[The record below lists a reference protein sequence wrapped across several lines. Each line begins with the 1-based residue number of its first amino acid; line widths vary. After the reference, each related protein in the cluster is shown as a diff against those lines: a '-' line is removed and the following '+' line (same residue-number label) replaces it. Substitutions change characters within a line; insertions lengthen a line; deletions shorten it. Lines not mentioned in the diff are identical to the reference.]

1 MSIDYGVVHS
11 IATVAAMAA
20 FGGICWWAWRPA
32 NRQRFEEDGMLPFI
46 NEPQQSHQAAVQKAD
61 RATAGEN
68 TK

>member
-1 MSIDYGVVHS
+1 MSIDYGTVHS

-32 NRQRFEEDGMLPFI
+32 NRQRFEEDSLLPFV
-46 NEPQQSHQAAVQKAD
+46 NEPLLNNQAAGQKAD

-68 TK
+68 AK

>member
-1 MSIDYGVVHS
+1 MSIDYGTVHS

-32 NRQRFEEDGMLPFI
+32 NRQRFEEDSLLPFI
-46 NEPQQSHQAAVQKAD
+46 NEPHLKHPSAEQNANRTA
-61 RATAGEN
+61 AGEN